1 MAATTFDPAVYKET
15 TRAQWQEAAEAW
27 HRWDPVFDRWLG
39 EATSLMLDL
48 AGAEA
53 GARVLDIA
61 AGSGGQTIEA
71 ARRVGASGAVLATD
85 ISSNILEHA
94 EHAARTAGLANVS
107 ARVMDGEELAVEA
120 GAFDAAISR
129 LGLMYLPD
137 KAVALAQARAALR
150 PGGRYAALVFAE
162 AAPNRFFSVPISI
175 IRTRAELPPPA
186 PGLPGPFSAVNLQ
199 ELLEQAGF
207 SDVVVQRVEAPLRL
221 ADAAEC
227 ARLERESFGALHQM
241 LAGLDA
247 VAQEETWVE
256 IGRALQE
263 FEGPSGFSGPCELL
277 VGTGRN

>member
-1 MAATTFDPAVYKET
+1 MTATTFDPVVYKET
-15 TRAQWQEAAEAW
+15 TRVQWQDAADAW

-48 AGAEA
+48 AQVGE

-71 ARRVGASGAVLATD
+71 ARRAGASGAVLATD
-85 ISSNILEHA
+85 ISSNILAHA
-94 EHAARTAGLANVS
+94 EAAARAAGLANV
-107 ARVMDGEELAVEA
+107 ATRVMDGEQLEVEA

-137 KAVALAQARAALR
+137 KGSALAEARAALR

-162 AAPNRFFSVPISI
+162 ADRNRFFSVPISI
-175 IRTRAELPPPA
+175 IRSRAELPPPA
-186 PGLPGPFSAVNLQ
+186 PGMPGPFSAAGLQ
-199 ELLEQAGF
+199 ELLESAGF
-207 SDVVVQRVEAPLRL
+207 SEVVVHRVEAPLRL

-227 ARLERESFGALHQM
+227 ARLERDSFGALHQM
-241 LAGLDA
+241 LAGLDDA
-247 VAQEETWVE
+247 AREETWAE

-263 FEGPSGFSGPCELL
+263 FEGPSGFTGPCELL
-277 VGTGRN
+277 VGAGTN